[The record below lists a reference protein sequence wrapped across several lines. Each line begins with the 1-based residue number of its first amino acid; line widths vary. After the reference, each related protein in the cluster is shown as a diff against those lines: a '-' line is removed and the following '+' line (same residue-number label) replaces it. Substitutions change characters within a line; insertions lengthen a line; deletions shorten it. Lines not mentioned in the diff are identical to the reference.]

1 MSNSS
6 LVSYTRLS
14 PNYSRG
20 RWYKITKI
28 TPHYMAGNLTVETCG
43 NVFAPTSRQA
53 SSNYG
58 IGSDGRIAMYVE
70 EKNRAWTSSSAEN
83 DNRAVTIE
91 CANLA
96 DSSLTDACWKSLVN
110 LCVDI
115 CRRNGIESLNYTG
128 DSRGNLT
135 EHRMFAAT
143 SCPGAFLHS
152 HMKDLA
158 NEVNAILRGEEDKV
172 EKVADGVYRLY
183 NQYDGSHMFTDDY
196 DEANALVKAGW
207 TDEGIAFKTAKSGVD
222 VYRMYNPYEGQHMF
236 TTSTAEVGTM
246 VVAGWTYEGV
256 AWVSPKSGKDVYRL
270 YNPNNGQHMFTA
282 SKTEKDS
289 LVKAG
294 WKDEGVVFKAN

>member
-58 IGSDGRIAMYVE
+58 IGSDGRIGMYVE

-96 DSSLTDACWKSLVN
+96 DSSLTDACWKSLIN

-172 EKVADGVYRLY
+172 EKVANGVYRLY
-183 NQYDGSHMFTDDY
+183 NQHDGSHMFTDDY
-196 DEANALVKAGW
+196 NEANALVKAGW
-207 TDEGIAFKTAKSGVD
+207 TDEGIAFKIAKSGVD
-222 VYRMYNPYEGQHMF
+222 VYRMYNPYDGQHMF

-256 AWVSPKSGKDVYRL
+256 AWISPKSGKDVYRV